1 MAAGLNPLG
10 KRLLWIPEAAIPGGT
25 PLMKG
30 VGMLVEKFWIKP
42 LKKTDLGV
50 AQAFFDP

>member
-1 MAAGLNPLG
+1 MAAGLNALG

-30 VGMLVEKFWIKP
+30 VGMLVGNFELNPKEDRSGRGP
-42 LKKTDLGV
+42 S
-50 AQAFFDP
+50 FFDP